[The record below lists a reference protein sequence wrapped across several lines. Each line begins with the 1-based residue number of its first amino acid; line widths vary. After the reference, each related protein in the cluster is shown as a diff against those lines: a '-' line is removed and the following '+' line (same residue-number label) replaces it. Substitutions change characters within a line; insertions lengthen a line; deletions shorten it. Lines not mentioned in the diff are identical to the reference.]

1 MAAHEASSLYRYSPG
16 SQPVKEHLPDSMCVL
31 SFCSSSEEK
40 AKLLRDV
47 VAKIDSK
54 NETLE

>member
-1 MAAHEASSLYRYSPG
+1 MAAHEASSLYRYMFTTRRRFTSLHDIIVWIFSP
-16 SQPVKEHLPDSMCVL
+16 
-31 SFCSSSEEK
+31 SEEK

-47 VAKIDSK
+47 MAKIESK

>member
-16 SQPVKEHLPDSMCVL
+16 LQQVREHLRDSTSVVF
-31 SFCSSSEEK
+31 FCSSSEEK